1 MIFLLYIGI
10 IFIVMGVFIVIDDFY
25 DIRIL
30 LSEKILTKKQQNNI
44 DDLAKIKIVVGIFAI
59 IVGIL
64 SIANYLIY

>member
-1 MIFLLYIGI
+1 MLYIGI